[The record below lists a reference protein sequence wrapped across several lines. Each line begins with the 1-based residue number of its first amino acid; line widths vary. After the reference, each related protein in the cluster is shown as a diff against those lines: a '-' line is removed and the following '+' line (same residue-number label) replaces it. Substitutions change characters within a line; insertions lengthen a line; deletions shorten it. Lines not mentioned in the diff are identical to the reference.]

1 MYYMIYRILYYISF
15 TASEMYKITS
25 PEFFLFFILINIQHC
40 HFFICVCSNSLLLS
54 YIQQRSNNSDTKK
67 NQQEN
72 YLTTT
77 IMQKPVSS
85 LTKSNS

>member
-40 HFFICVCSNSLLLS
+40 HFFICVCTGVC
-54 YIQQRSNNSDTKK
+54 IQQRSNNSDTKK